1 MTGRRFWKALRRNK
15 AALVGFVLFAIF
27 LTCAVFAPALAP
39 ANPNRANFSMV
50 LHPPS
55 AAAILGADELGRD
68 ILSRILFGA
77 RASFLVAASTTAIAA
92 VIGVLL
98 GLLAGYYG
106 GLVDA
111 IIMRAADLLL
121 AFPSFLVALVIV
133 GILGPGLVNVILAVG
148 VLFVPRFV
156 RLMRASVLS
165 VRENEYVEAMAALG
179 SRTPRIIFHH
189 VLPNA
194 MAPIIALTAIVS
206 GEAILIGS
214 GLGFLGLGAQ
224 PPLAEWGAML
234 SEGRVY
240 LTTAPHVAAFPGLAI
255 MGLVVALN
263 LIGDGVRDAL
273 DVRL

>member
-15 AALVGFVLFAIF
+15 AALVGFVIFTLFLI
-27 LTCAVFAPALAP
+27 CAVFAPALAP

-50 LHPPS
+50 LHPPG
-55 AAAILGADELGRD
+55 AAALLGTDELGRD

-92 VIGVLL
+92 VLGVLL

-133 GILGPGLVNVILAVG
+133 GILGPGLMNVILAVG

-165 VRENEYVEAMAALG
+165 VRENEYIEAMAALG
-179 SRTPRIIFHH
+179 SRTPRILFQH
-189 VLPNA
+189 VMPNA

>member
-1 MTGRRFWKALRRNK
+1 K
-15 AALVGFVLFAIF
+15 AALVGFVIFTLFLI
-27 LTCAVFAPALAP
+27 CAVFAPALAP

-50 LHPPS
+50 LHPPG
-55 AAAILGADELGRD
+55 AAALLGTDELGRD

-92 VIGVLL
+92 VLGVLL

-133 GILGPGLVNVILAVG
+133 GILGPGLMNVILAVG

-165 VRENEYVEAMAALG
+165 VRENEYIEAMAALG
-179 SRTPRIIFHH
+179 SRTPRILFQH
-189 VLPNA
+189 VMPNA